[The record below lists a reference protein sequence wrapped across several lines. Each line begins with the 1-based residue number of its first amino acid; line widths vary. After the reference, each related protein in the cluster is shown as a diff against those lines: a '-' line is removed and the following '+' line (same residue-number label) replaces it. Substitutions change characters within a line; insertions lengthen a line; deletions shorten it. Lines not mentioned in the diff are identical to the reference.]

1 MPLCEVLHGHTR
13 RAYLS
18 CIADSCQWRLLCPQ
32 IVAPGTSDQMRPEA
46 IHGRVRIDM
55 SISLPILRS
64 AGKPTAA
71 GSTNSTDLA
80 PDARDLTRST
90 RGRAIRHG
98 PPGFGPTGTRTPER
112 STNSDFIR
120 GDGEYFSMNK
130 SQQMASPAGC
140 INSTHARDRW
150 TWVSKAR
157 SAAASSR
164 EHHRAGSRSGFYL
177 ALPHQLEKPAS

>member
-13 RAYLS
+13 RGYLS
-18 CIADSCQWRLLCPQ
+18 CIAHSRQWRLLCPQ
-32 IVAPGTSDQMRPEA
+32 IVAQRTSDQMRPEA
-46 IHGRVRIDM
+46 IHGRTGIDL
-55 SISLPILRS
+55 SIGLPILRS
-64 AGKPTAA
+64 AWKRTAA
-71 GSTNSTDLA
+71 GSTNSTGPA
-80 PDARDLTRST
+80 PDVRDLSRST
-90 RGRAIRHG
+90 RGKATRHG
-98 PPGFGPTGTRTPER
+98 PPGSGPTGTRTPER
-112 STNSDFIR
+112 AANSDFIR

-130 SQQMASPAGC
+130 SQQMASSAGC

-177 ALPHQLEKPAS
+177 ALPHQLEKPVS